1 MTPVTN
7 DAAPARPLMLLDS
20 AGLWFRAYY
29 AIPDKVKAADGRSVN
44 ALRGFLDMTSQL
56 IATHRPGRLVACLDL
71 DWRPAFRVDLLP
83 TYKTHRVAED
93 AEDGAEEVPDTLAP
107 QVDMILEVLDAV
119 GIATAGAEGLEA
131 DDVLGTLAA
140 QEQVDPVI
148 VVSGDRDLLQ
158 VADDTPPPVKCLYI
172 GRGIAKAEMFG
183 PAEVAEKYG
192 LPADRA
198 GEAYAELALLR
209 GDPSDGLPG
218 VPGIGE
224 KTASKLLLQYGSLAA
239 IRDAAAQQPS
249 PLPARA
255 AASIVNSSDY
265 LDAAWDVV
273 WVRRAADVAVS
284 GPDAVPA
291 EPRDPQRLAEL
302 AVELRIG
309 AQVERL
315 LAALRN

>member
-1 MTPVTN
+1 MIPVTN
-7 DAAPARPLMLLDS
+7 DARPLMLLDS

-29 AIPDKVKAADGRSVN
+29 AIPDKVTSADGRSVN

-71 DWRPAFRVDLLP
+71 DWRPAFRVELLP

-93 AEDGAEEVPDTLAP
+93 GDGSAEEVPDTLSP

-119 GIATAGAEGLEA
+119 GIATGGAVGLEA

-140 QEQVDPVI
+140 REQDDPVI

-158 VADDTPPPVKCLYI
+158 VADDAAPGVRCLYI

-192 LPADRA
+192 LPLDRA

-224 KTASKLLLQYGSLAA
+224 KTASKLLLEYGSLAA
-239 IRDAAAQQPS
+239 IREAAARTPS
-249 PLPARA
+249 PLAARA
-255 AASIVNSSDY
+255 ATSIAASADY

-273 WVRRAADVAVS
+273 WVQRDADVALS
-284 GPDAVPA
+284 GSDAMPREA
-291 EPRDPQRLAEL
+291 RDPQRLAEL
-302 AVELRIG
+302 AEELRIG

-315 LAALRN
+315 LAALAG

>member
-1 MTPVTN
+1 MIPVTN
-7 DAAPARPLMLLDS
+7 DARPLMLLDS
-20 AGLWFRAYY
+20 AGLWFRAFY
-29 AIPDKVKAADGRSVN
+29 AIPDKVKADDGRSVN

-56 IATHRPGRLVACLDL
+56 ITTHRPGRLVACLDL
-71 DWRPAFRVDLLP
+71 DWRPAFRVELLP
-83 TYKTHRVAED
+83 TYKTHRVAE
-93 AEDGAEEVPDTLAP
+93 EGDGSAEEVPDTLSP

-119 GIATAGAEGLEA
+119 GIATGGAVGLEA

-140 QEQVDPVI
+140 REQNDPVI

-158 VADDTPPPVKCLYI
+158 VADDTPPGVRCLYI

-192 LPADRA
+192 LPLDRA

-224 KTASKLLLQYGSLAA
+224 KTASKLLLEYGSLAA
-239 IRDAAAQQPS
+239 IREAAARTPS
-249 PLPARA
+249 PLAARA
-255 AASIVNSSDY
+255 ATSIAASADY

-273 WVRRAADVAVS
+273 WVQRDADVALS
-284 GPDAVPA
+284 GSDAMPREA
-291 EPRDPQRLAEL
+291 RDPQRLAEL
-302 AVELRIG
+302 AEELRIG

-315 LAALRN
+315 LAALAG